1 MSRSKEIIIQREIVT
16 LFSEGYNS
24 YKKLTFGDDLSVHIL
39 KHNSNGNRIVI
50 KETYKEMLLYKNKKL
65 IKREP
70 LC

>member
-24 YKKLTFGDDLSVHIL
+24 YKKMTFGDLSVHIL
-39 KHNSNGNRIVI
+39 KHNSNGNKIVI